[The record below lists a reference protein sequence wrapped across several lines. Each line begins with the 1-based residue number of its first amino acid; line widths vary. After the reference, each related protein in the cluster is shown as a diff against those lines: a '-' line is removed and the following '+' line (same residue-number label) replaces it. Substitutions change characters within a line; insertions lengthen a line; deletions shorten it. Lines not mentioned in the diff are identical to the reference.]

1 VIKIV
6 VEDDFNHVQQRIE
19 PLLLPYY
26 LTKKRFIME
35 ATKSNLS
42 KPILVKL
49 AKVLLKTQEE
59 IDDLAVQ
66 FSLGQAEAVDKFE
79 EIKKSAKATFQDLK
93 NTLILKVGEDNV
105 HKLRGQLDD
114 LEVQFALG
122 KSETSEF
129 YEEQR
134 KKIAYALHNVE
145 TELKANENF
154 AKMRTAFATEIERLK
169 LNLAVLKKQFD
180 TQKVDVGHQFKEKLK
195 EARHETESLL
205 SKAEDKWDDVK
216 EKYEDFSD
224 EIKEASQHV
233 KKAIDVL

>member
-6 VEDDFNHVQQRIE
+6 AEGDFNHVNQRRE
-19 PLLLPYY
+19 PLLLLYY

-35 ATKSNLS
+35 TTKSELS

-66 FSLGQAEAVDKFE
+66 FSLGQAEAADKFE
-79 EIKKSAKATFQDLK
+79 EIKDSARAKFQDLK

-122 KSETSEF
+122 KSETLEF

-134 KKIAYALHNVE
+134 EKIAHALHNVE

-154 AKMRTAFATEIERLK
+154 AKMRTSFATEIERVK
-169 LNLAVLKKQFD
+169 LNLAVVKKQFE
-180 TQKVDVGHQFKEKLK
+180 TQRIEVGHQFKEKLK
-195 EARHETESLL
+195 EARHETELLL

-224 EIKEASQHV
+224 EIKEASTHV